1 MCARQV
7 ESLAM
12 EASSC
17 PQCIRY
23 LFTEINQGKHCYQS
37 ARTVNSPFKGSGAQ
51 LPQSN
56 RLHSSGERQPVAG

>member
-12 EASSC
+12 EALSC

-37 ARTVNSPFKGSGAQ
+37 ARTVNSPFKGSGGAT
-51 LPQSN
+51 
-56 RLHSSGERQPVAG
+56 SSI